1 MDFSNKYISFHH
13 TIDSNPN
20 SAGFKMHTHEECELY
35 CFLSGKGKFY
45 VEGNGYSLNGGDVLI
60 MNTNESH
67 YLEIDENYQYE
78 RCAVH
83 FKKELIKLIDE
94 DGVLLRP
101 FEKRKAGSRNLYRKE
116 DFGGE
121 EYMTFIKNMIKKSHN
136 KAMQIETNLL
146 PILNEISNVFVGAGC
161 NAEEDGEVAIRRIIE
176 YISENLNAPLSLD
189 ILCDKFYIS
198 KSQLCRIFKKTTG
211 GTVWNYITTKR
222 LMMAKSIIDNG
233 GAPTEIYTKCGFSD
247 YSVFFRAFK
256 KYFGYS
262 PCGK

>member
-13 TIDSNPN
+13 TIDPKPN
-20 SAGFKMHTHEECELY
+20 SAGFKMHTHEDCELY

-45 VEGNGYSLNGGDVLI
+45 VEGNGYPLSEGDVLI

-67 YLEIDENYQYE
+67 YIEIDENYQYE

-83 FKKELIKLIDE
+83 FKKDFIRLIDE
-94 DGVLLRP
+94 DGILLKP
-101 FEKRKAGSRNLYRKE
+101 FEKRKAGRRNLYRKE
-116 DFGGE
+116 DFGSE
-121 EYMTFIKNMIKKSHN
+121 EYMTFIKNMIKNSHN
-136 KAMQIETNLL
+136 QAMQIETNLL
-146 PILNEISNVFVGAGC
+146 PFLNEISNAFVRTGYDIG
-161 NAEEDGEVAIRRIIE
+161 EEDAAAIRRIIE
-176 YISENLNAPLSLD
+176 YIAGNLNTPLSLD